1 MADIHPTVKQADLI
15 QFIRYAMVGAMNT
28 ILTLVVIYA
37 CKDFFGINQWVSNAL
52 GYVAGFINSFLWNK
66 LWVFRSSAGYF
77 KEALKFVGGF
87 LLCYGLQFLAT
98 WLLTD
103 HSFLTGSEWTLF
115 GMVISGYG
123 ISTLVGMVVY
133 TLANFAYN
141 KAITFAGADGDELAA
156 EGAEKK

>member
-66 LWVFRSSAGYF
+66 LWCF
-77 KEALKFVGGF
+77 AL
-87 LLCYGLQFLAT
+87 QR
-98 WLLTD
+98 D
-103 HSFLTGSEWTLF
+103 
-115 GMVISGYG
+115 ISRRP
-123 ISTLVGMVVY
+123 
-133 TLANFAYN
+133 
-141 KAITFAGADGDELAA
+141 
-156 EGAEKK
+156 